1 MGGFPRGGGSAI
13 TWANDLAGSTDMSQ
27 IVAALRGHPLANAAP
42 GVTVDGFG
50 PIGSNVQPA
59 TPAIFTG
66 APMTLPLT
74 IVAATNDTFVLFPN
88 GPGITYTIAPG
99 TYNDA
104 TEVAAAVAAAVGD
117 DLSVWGDAWT
127 VAEAPVANSLRMVS
141 VAVGAGTIGYQL
153 ADGPTN
159 VLQDIG
165 FINYSSVGPPGAD
178 AATIGAALPA
188 ATPFALGTITDLESF
203 GGAFSQPSTVMVVP
217 DYAVVYQVQ
226 HAGEAWPRLLI
237 VSDGS
242 YYASDGSFNP
252 LQNPAGAQG
261 LIPSGGG
268 WNLAASGSGNSLQ
281 LPGGVGANAVLASN
295 AQVRISGANGTVIT
309 SGLFAFYGGVAAPQ
323 PAAIPDASGGAIIDA
338 QARTA
343 LNALLAATRT
353 VNLIAT

>member
-1 MGGFPRGGGSAI
+1 MGGFPRGGSGAAV
-13 TWANDLAGSTDMSQ
+13 TWADDLAGSTDVSQ
-27 IVAALRGHPLANAAP
+27 IVAALQGHPLADIAA

-59 TPAIFTG
+59 THAIFTG
-66 APMTLPLT
+66 APMMLPLT
-74 IVAATNDTFVLFPN
+74 VVAATNDTFVLNPA

-127 VAEAPVANSLRMVS
+127 VTPAPVANALRMVS
-141 VAVGAGTIGYQL
+141 VAAGAGTVGYTL
-153 ADGPTN
+153 MDGPTSA
-159 VLQDIG
+159 LGDMG
-165 FINYSSVGPPGAD
+165 FSTNAPCVPPGAD
-178 AATIGAALPA
+178 TATIGAALPA
-188 ATPFALGTITDLESF
+188 ATAFTLGTITDLESW
-203 GGAFSQPSTVMVVP
+203 AQPSTVMVVP

-242 YYASDGSFNP
+242 YYVSDGTFNP
-252 LQNPAGAQG
+252 LQNPAGTQG

-268 WNLAASGSGNSLQ
+268 MSLRAGGNSLEIQ
-281 LPGGVGANAVLASN
+281 GAGGNASLNSTGEVLINGAT
-295 AQVRISGANGTVIT
+295 GTVIQ
-309 SGLFAFYGGVAAPQ
+309 SAELGLYGGPAVVQA
-323 PAAIPDASGGAIIDA
+323 AAIPDAAGGAVIDA

-343 LNALLAATRT
+343 LNALLVAMRT
-353 VNLIAT
+353 LSAIAT